1 LICIRRSGWSLW
13 FVGWMAHSFI
23 SSDILSCWLCKWGSH
38 FDREFRGAPSGW
50 NNSKR
55 NWIWKLAICKLRF
68 SNQVSRLRAFLR
80 ILPSRWNRISKK
92 TFPTAFR
99 CRPPRGGALS
109 DRLPVKRNINWISAA
124 THSNETRVWCMHTCI
139 RTFFLFHFVFLLALC
154 LLPIFLFFPF
164 LSFPFLSFPFL
175 FLEWF
180 ACGPLCKWSRE
191 IEGFPLSGIL
201 TAKHKAATAT
211 HWKRNTERQHWKS
224 NEKETMSERNRSS
237 NNRNENDIKD

>member
-1 LICIRRSGWSLW
+1 MICIRRSGWSLW

-164 LSFPFLSFPFL
+164 LSFPFLFFFWNDLHVVHYANEVGKLRGFHSLAFL
-175 FLEWF
+175 R
-180 ACGPLCKWSRE
+180 PS
-191 IEGFPLSGIL
+191 
-201 TAKHKAATAT
+201 T
-211 HWKRNTERQHWKS
+211 RQRQRHTG
-224 NEKETMSERNRSS
+224 KETQKDST
-237 NNRNENDIKD
+237 ENQTKRKQWARGTEAQTTGMKMI

>member
-1 LICIRRSGWSLW
+1 MQMRQPFWPW
-13 FVGWMAHSFI
+13 I
-23 SSDILSCWLCKWGSH
+23 SWCP
-38 FDREFRGAPSGW
+38 FRMKQFKEEL
-50 NNSKR
+50 NLKTR
-55 NWIWKLAICKLRF
+55 NMQIKVFQSSVEIESVLTDSPVA
-68 SNQVSRLRAFLR
+68 
-80 ILPSRWNRISKK
+80 WNRISKK

-164 LSFPFLSFPFL
+164 LYFPFLSFPFL